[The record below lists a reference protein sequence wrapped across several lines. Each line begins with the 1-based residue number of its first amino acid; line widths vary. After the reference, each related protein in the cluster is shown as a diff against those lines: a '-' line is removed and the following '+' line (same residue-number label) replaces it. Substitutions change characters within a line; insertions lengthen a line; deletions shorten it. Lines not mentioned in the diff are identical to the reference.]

1 MGNHFNYS
9 YTQNQFPKHIGG
21 QPLHS
26 HDDQFFPNFSH
37 STESYTTQSYPLQSQ
52 PLHAQASVSHEP
64 NFQSVAPQQQSSLE
78 DTLKAFMAEM
88 KSTTHLNTQSI
99 AEINHFQTQAI
110 SKLENQLEQL
120 ANRMREIEEEDIY
133 NESVANPNWQ
143 YVTPSTLD
151 FPDEQE
157 HVESILTFE
166 SKEQLDEQLSIPVE
180 NNPLEL
186 ESKNIFL
193 GQGTL
198 TQPNSEDPLKTCLAH
213 FSCDIDID
221 ESIEQVNSLLDS
233 TPIMS
238 IEKWQA
244 KEIYVP
250 LSLSSS
256 LALVMEPPKVDLKT
270 LSPDHRIEILE
281 PIKVAPIVILSHWDQ
296 NERETIVDE
305 HRDDNI
311 RVEWDFIFGVDLL
324 LPTHKFCLETMLF
337 KHIFPWYADLTFVF
351 AMHMTHMINHF
362 ARLILI
368 VPNSFC
374 WEDPYII
381 NYKKRIKNKK

>member
-1 MGNHFNYS
+1 MREEEE
-9 YTQNQFPKHIGG
+9 
-21 QPLHS
+21 
-26 HDDQFFPNFSH
+26 NFS
-37 STESYTTQSYPLQSQ
+37 S
-52 PLHAQASVSHEP
+52 
-64 NFQSVAPQQQSSLE
+64 
-78 DTLKAFMAEM
+78 
-88 KSTTHLNTQSI
+88 
-99 AEINHFQTQAI
+99 
-110 SKLENQLEQL
+110 
-120 ANRMREIEEEDIY
+120 
-133 NESVANPNWQ
+133 ESVANQSWQ
-143 YVTPSTLD
+143 YVKPSTLD

-157 HVESILTFE
+157 HLQLGLAFE
-166 SKEQLDEQLSIPVE
+166 FEEQLDEQLSIPVE

-193 GQGTL
+193 GRGTL

-221 ESIEQVNSLLDS
+221 EFIEQVNSLLDL

-250 LSLSSS
+250 LSLSPL
-256 LALVMEPPKVDLKT
+256 LAPVMEPPKVDLET

-281 PIKVAPIVILSHWDQ
+281 PIKVAPIVILSHGDQ

-324 LPTHKFCLETMLF
+324 LPTHKFCLETMIF
-337 KHIFPWYADLTFVF
+337 KHTFPCYDDLAFVS
-351 AMHMTHMINHF
+351 AMHMTHMIEQF
-362 ARLILI
+362 ANFLSI
-368 VPNSFC
+368 VSNNFC
-374 WEDPYII
+374 WKDPYIL
-381 NYKKRIKNKK
+381 NYKKRIKG

>member
-1 MGNHFNYS
+1 
-9 YTQNQFPKHIGG
+9 
-21 QPLHS
+21 
-26 HDDQFFPNFSH
+26 
-37 STESYTTQSYPLQSQ
+37 
-52 PLHAQASVSHEP
+52 
-64 NFQSVAPQQQSSLE
+64 
-78 DTLKAFMAEM
+78 MAEM
-88 KSTTHLNTQSI
+88 KSTTHLNTQAI
-99 AEINHFQTQAI
+99 TEINHFQTQAI

-133 NESVANPNWQ
+133 NETVANPNWQ

-166 SKEQLDEQLSIPVE
+166 SEEQLDESSRGPLGASLSK
-180 NNPLEL
+180 L

-193 GQGTL
+193 GRGTL

-238 IEKWQA
+238 IKKWQA

-250 LSLSSS
+250 LSLSPS
-256 LALVMEPPKVDLKT
+256 LAPVMEPPKVDLET

-281 PIKVAPIVILSHWDQ
+281 PIKVAPIVILSHGDQ

-311 RVEWDFIFGVDLL
+311 R
-324 LPTHKFCLETMLF
+324 
-337 KHIFPWYADLTFVF
+337 LTFF
-351 AMHMTHMINHF
+351 NF
-362 ARLILI
+362 KL
-368 VPNSFC
+368 
-374 WEDPYII
+374 
-381 NYKKRIKNKK
+381 NYPKKKKH